1 MLFNPNHLYEGIS
14 KNYSWRT
21 MQSQPNFDQRLID
34 KIDTTNP
41 TVTNFFLKLS
51 KFNKKVPKSNYYKN
65 RDTIFYDD
73 MDFKH
78 YHELLMLKSTPIEE
92 KKKKNKKK
100 KEENL
105 YRVMSAERRKFIYNR
120 KLKPTPFQRNRA
132 KNVFEKR
139 AVLINQYLHST
150 SDIDNLILR
159 STSDSPK
166 KRNENYFNIN
176 NLKSGFFTS
185 RNKNEIETNNNN
197 EICLSYRDKNDK
209 GKRNEK
215 ILKKFKAQNYFNS
228 INLKRTEKII
238 KNQQLDNLKKKL
250 KLDIRRK

>member
-78 YHELLMLKSTPIEE
+78 YHELLMLKSTPIEK

-100 KEENL
+100 KDENL

>member
-14 KNYSWRT
+14 KNYSWRR
-21 MQSQPNFDQRLID
+21 MQSQPNINQKLID
-34 KIDTTNP
+34 KIDTTNN

-65 RDTIFYDD
+65 KETVFYDD

-78 YHELLMLKSTPIEE
+78 YHELLMLKSTPIE
-92 KKKKNKKK
+92 KKKKKTKKK
-100 KEENL
+100 DENL

-132 KNVFEKR
+132 RYVFEKR

-159 STSDSPK
+159 STSDSPR

-176 NLKSGFFTS
+176 NVKSGFFTS
-185 RNKNEIETNNNN
+185 RNRNDIETNNNN

-209 GKRNEK
+209 GKRSEK

-238 KNQQLDNLKKKL
+238 KIQNLDNFHL

>member
-1 MLFNPNHLYEGIS
+1 MLFNANHLYEGIS
-14 KNYSWRT
+14 KNYSWQR
-21 MQSQPNFDQRLID
+21 MQSQPNFNQRLLD
-34 KIDTTNP
+34 KIDTTNH

-65 RDTIFYDD
+65 KETVFYDD
-73 MDFKH
+73 MNFKH

-92 KKKKNKKK
+92 LKKKKKKK
-100 KEENL
+100 K
-105 YRVMSAERRKFIYNR
+105 
-120 KLKPTPFQRNRA
+120 
-132 KNVFEKR
+132 KR
-139 AVLINQYLHST
+139 IILINQYLHST
-150 SDIDNLILR
+150 SDIDNLILK

-166 KRNENYFNIN
+166 NRNEHYFNIN

-185 RNKNEIETNNNN
+185 RNKNEIERNNSN

-209 GKRNEK
+209 EKRSDR

-238 KNQQLDNLKKKL
+238 KIQKLDSFKKL
-250 KLDIRRK
+250 KLDVRRK

>member
-100 KEENL
+100 KDENL

>member
-14 KNYSWRT
+14 KNYSWRR
-21 MQSQPNFDQRLID
+21 MQSQPNINQKLID
-34 KIDTTNP
+34 KIDTTNN

-65 RDTIFYDD
+65 KETVFYDD

-78 YHELLMLKSTPIEE
+78 YHELLMLKSTPIE
-92 KKKKNKKK
+92 KKKKKAKKK
-100 KEENL
+100 KDENL

-132 KNVFEKR
+132 RYVFEKR

-159 STSDSPK
+159 STSDSPR
-166 KRNENYFNIN
+166 KRNENYLNIN
-176 NLKSGFFTS
+176 NVKSGFFTS
-185 RNKNEIETNNNN
+185 RNRNDIEINNNN

-209 GKRNEK
+209 GKRSEK

-238 KNQQLDNLKKKL
+238 KIQNLDNFHL

>member
-14 KNYSWRT
+14 KNYSWRR
-21 MQSQPNFDQRLID
+21 MQSQPNINQKLID
-34 KIDTTNP
+34 KIDTTNN

-65 RDTIFYDD
+65 KETVFYDD

-78 YHELLMLKSTPIEE
+78 YHELLMLKSTPIE
-92 KKKKNKKK
+92 KKKKKAKKK
-100 KEENL
+100 KDENL

-132 KNVFEKR
+132 RYVFEKR

-159 STSDSPK
+159 STSDSPR

-176 NLKSGFFTS
+176 NVKSGFFTS
-185 RNKNEIETNNNN
+185 RNRNDIEINNNN

-209 GKRNEK
+209 GKRSEK

-238 KNQQLDNLKKKL
+238 KIQNLDNFHL

>member
-78 YHELLMLKSTPIEE
+78 YHELLMLKSTPIE
-92 KKKKNKKK
+92 KKKKKAKKK
-100 KEENL
+100 KDENL

-185 RNKNEIETNNNN
+185 RNKNEIERNNSN

-238 KNQQLDNLKKKL
+238 KIQNLDNFHL

>member
-21 MQSQPNFDQRLID
+21 MQSQPNYDQRLID

-100 KEENL
+100 KDENL

>member
-14 KNYSWRT
+14 KNYLWRR
-21 MQSQPNFDQRLID
+21 MQSQPNINQKLID
-34 KIDTTNP
+34 KIDTTNN

-65 RDTIFYDD
+65 KETVFYDD

-78 YHELLMLKSTPIEE
+78 YHELLMLKSTPIE
-92 KKKKNKKK
+92 KKKKKAKKK
-100 KEENL
+100 KDENL

-132 KNVFEKR
+132 RYVFEKR

-159 STSDSPK
+159 STSDSPR

-176 NLKSGFFTS
+176 NVKSGFFTS
-185 RNKNEIETNNNN
+185 RNRNDIEINNNN

-209 GKRNEK
+209 GKRSEK

-238 KNQQLDNLKKKL
+238 KIQNLDNFHL

>member
-1 MLFNPNHLYEGIS
+1 
-14 KNYSWRT
+14 
-21 MQSQPNFDQRLID
+21 
-34 KIDTTNP
+34 
-41 TVTNFFLKLS
+41 
-51 KFNKKVPKSNYYKN
+51 
-65 RDTIFYDD
+65 
-73 MDFKH
+73 
-78 YHELLMLKSTPIEE
+78 
-92 KKKKNKKK
+92 
-100 KEENL
+100 
-105 YRVMSAERRKFIYNR
+105 MSAERRKFIYNR

-132 KNVFEKR
+132 RYVFEKR

-159 STSDSPK
+159 STSDSPR

-176 NLKSGFFTS
+176 NVKSGFFTS
-185 RNKNEIETNNNN
+185 RNRNDIEINNNN

-209 GKRNEK
+209 GKRSEK